1 MQNKS
6 SWVLWIPVFC
16 FPPSEVVQYA
26 ENILKQIYEGIK
38 ITNIDTAIQDSRRVL
53 DQIKSANFSGN
64 AEECT
69 TEEALA
75 KERKSWGLGR
85 GKSEDLYTEH
95 WYVKK
100 ITLCLNFCLSA
111 QIKYSYVFYLL
122 VLIKTLTDFSAG
134 TNELLVCQ
142 WTVQQYSGNPEGG
155 RRYHNEAVWSPE

>member
-1 MQNKS
+1 MLVLVPCWFTSTLITGLLILQTETPNVSQSLILNLLANILNAKQKFLS
-6 SWVLWIPVFC
+6 SLIPVFC

-75 KERKSWGLGR
+75 KERKS
-85 GKSEDLYTEH
+85 
-95 WYVKK
+95 
-100 ITLCLNFCLSA
+100 
-111 QIKYSYVFYLL
+111 
-122 VLIKTLTDFSAG
+122 
-134 TNELLVCQ
+134 
-142 WTVQQYSGNPEGG
+142 
-155 RRYHNEAVWSPE
+155 